1 MCNGKGQTEVH
12 SVWDLSIAVVC
23 ALLSDTLLSPARW
36 RVSGIPEQDVAGQY
50 RGRGAEPHEAHG
62 GQQDTGALDT
72 SSSNSGGG

>member
-1 MCNGKGQTEVH
+1 MRWTYSQQLFVRSYE
-12 SVWDLSIAVVC
+12 
-23 ALLSDTLLSPARW
+23 TLLSPARW
-36 RVSGIPEQDVAGQY
+36 RVSGIPEQDVAGQH